1 MFAGIPE
8 LFVILVVV
16 FAAWHVVKLF
26 NRANT
31 RPPPRGGNPQ
41 APSQGRPQGRPMIE
55 AEDLVACK
63 ACGAYIASSARH
75 CGRTDCPQP
84 R

>member
-16 FAAWHVVKLF
+16 FAAWHVVKAF
-26 NRANT
+26 NKLQSK
-31 RPPPRGGNPQ
+31 PPRRSQ
-41 APSQGRPQGRPMIE
+41 ASPHAAQQTQARPLIE
-55 AEDLVACK
+55 AEDLVSCRV
-63 ACGAYIASSARH
+63 CGTYIAASTRN
-75 CGRTDCPQP
+75 CGRAGCPQP

>member
-1 MFAGIPE
+1 MFAGLPE
-8 LFVILVVV
+8 LFLILVVV
-16 FAAWHVVKLF
+16 FAAWHVVKMF

-31 RPPPRGGNPQ
+31 RVSPRAPGPQTRPPGQR
-41 APSQGRPQGRPMIE
+41 MIQ

-63 ACGAYIASSARH
+63 SCGAYIAASARH
-75 CGRTDCPQP
+75 CGRVDCPQP

>member
-8 LFVILVVV
+8 LFLILLVV
-16 FAAWHVVKLF
+16 FAAWHVVKMF
-26 NRANT
+26 NRANSP
-31 RPPPRGGNPQ
+31 RPPAPRPQ
-41 APSQGRPQGRPMIE
+41 APRQAQRSIE
-55 AEDLVACK
+55 AEDLVACN

-75 CGRTDCPQP
+75 CGRANCPQP